1 MTIPTLCVHL
11 LLLLLEGSVR
21 VPLVRR
27 GGWLLVAAVARAW
40 RGRVA
45 ILRSGS
51 MTVSECCLKGLLNC
65 KATD

>member
-40 RGRVA
+40 RGRMA
-45 ILRSGS
+45 ILRSELI
-51 MTVSECCLKGLLNC
+51 TVSECCPRIF
-65 KATD
+65 